1 MKDRRLAAVLK
12 RIEKKLFAA
21 LAVAAVVLLLALTG
35 ISPPV
40 WPPAPWYPRHRDP
53 RFLHRPDE

>member
-1 MKDRRLAAVLK
+1 MKGRRLAAVLK

-40 WPPAPWYPRHRDP
+40 
-53 RFLHRPDE
+53 